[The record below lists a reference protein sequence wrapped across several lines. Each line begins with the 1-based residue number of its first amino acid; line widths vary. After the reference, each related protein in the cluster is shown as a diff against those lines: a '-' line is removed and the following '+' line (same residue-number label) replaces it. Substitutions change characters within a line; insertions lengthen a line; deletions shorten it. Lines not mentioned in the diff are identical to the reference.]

1 MNERSELLEFTLQCA
16 VDAGVVLRDYF
27 GGELHIETKSSDID
41 PVTEADHAAE
51 ALILGRIEEKY
62 PDHAIL
68 AEESGET
75 AGEGALWLVD
85 PLDGTVNFSHAHP
98 HYSVS
103 IALYEDGAPR
113 LGVIYD
119 PELDELFWAE
129 RGHGAWLRR
138 RDGSVHRLGVSE
150 VSRLREGVIGTGFY
164 YQRGAVDMNNIDE
177 VNAIIMR
184 AQGVRRA
191 GSAALDLAYV
201 AANRLQGFWEYFLA
215 PWDLAAGGLLVTEA
229 GGMLYEIDGGEWS
242 PWSEST
248 VAAGPDLMPRLLE
261 VLQTASELD
270 HDKDSE

>member
-16 VDAGVVLRDYF
+16 VDAGAVLREYF
-27 GGELHIETKSSDID
+27 GSDLRIETKSSDID

-51 ALILGRIEEKY
+51 ELILGRIKEEY

-75 AGEGALWLVD
+75 AGADALWLVD

-103 IALYEDGAPR
+103 IALYEDEVPR
-113 LGVIYD
+113 VGVIYD

-129 RGHGAWLRR
+129 HGHGAWLRR
-138 RDGSVHRLGVSE
+138 RDGSVHRLRVSE
-150 VSRLREGVIGTGFY
+150 VARLREGVIGTGFY
-164 YQRGAVDMNNIDE
+164 YQRGEVAMNNIDE

-184 AQGVRRA
+184 AQGMRRA

-201 AANRLQGFWEYFLA
+201 AADRLQGFWEYFLS

-229 GGMLYEIDGGEWS
+229 GGVLRTVDGGEWD
-242 PWSEST
+242 PWVDST
-248 VAAGPDLMPRLLE
+248 VAAGPQLMPRLLD
-261 VLQTASELD
+261 VLQSASATADE
-270 HDKDSE
+270 KEIE